1 MLTPPIITVGRMIRR
16 MPAKR
21 RDSYVIDDLRSF
33 EKGTTITAHRCP
45 KCHPAPSRALV
56 RRPPRSCP
64 AITSI
69 TSSCSVLLL
78 HIRWVERTEAQDMSA
93 ALGGVGLAHRDLA
106 RQETDHAFEQSAE
119 RRANG
124 VGEIESGL
132 LKYAFCM
139 AESLEAFVAVVG
151 AHTARSDAAKWNVLL
166 SI

>member
-69 TSSCSVLLL
+69 TSSCSVLL
-78 HIRWVERTEAQDMSA
+78 HIRWVERTEAQDMSV
-93 ALGGVGLAHRDLA
+93 ALGGVGIYLAHRDLA

-124 VGEIESGL
+124 GGGIESGL
-132 LKYAFCM
+132 LKYAFFM
-139 AESLEAFVAVVG
+139 AERLEAFVAVVG
-151 AHTARSDAAKWNVLL
+151 AHTARS
-166 SI
+166 